1 MGPLAAWQ
9 TKTAVESRS
18 LPRATRFLRREP
30 QFVISCHD
38 FSSLTGCTSA
48 RAFIGLLGE
57 NQFSG
62 GSSNEGTEEIPL
74 QDLFES
80 YVSDLYK
87 LRDAFHGELSS
98 TAKELSRAMDDYA
111 LRSEAALKSFMEIV
125 AARGVELEA
134 AAAARL
140 DQFRGL
146 PPTGGLPNVNDGP
159 LAQAPPNADQVKI
172 AAAAERA
179 VADGLGV
186 ESDEAQKPRSGRAIA
201 LVRSEPAA

>member
-1 MGPLAAWQ
+1 
-9 TKTAVESRS
+9 
-18 LPRATRFLRREP
+18 
-30 QFVISCHD
+30 
-38 FSSLTGCTSA
+38 
-48 RAFIGLLGE
+48 LLGE

-62 GSSNEGTEEIPL
+62 GSSNEGTEENPL

-87 LRDAFHGELSS
+87 LREAFHDQLASS
-98 TAKELSRAMDDYA
+98 AKELSQAMVEYTR
-111 LRSEAALKSFMEIV
+111 RSEAVLTSFMENV

-134 AAAARL
+134 EAAVRL

-146 PPTGGLPNVNDGP
+146 PATGGLPNVNDGP
-159 LAQAPPNADQVKI
+159 PARTPPVEDKI

-179 VADGLGV
+179 VADVLHV
-186 ESDEAQKPRSGRAIA
+186 ENDETHKPWSGRAIA